1 MVCYNVFGTGTL
13 DKLMKWRDITTS
25 EGHKIGYY
33 VNESISYLILK
44 ENRHLETAKPNLKK
58 EQF

>member
-13 DKLMKWRDITTS
+13 DKLMKWRDIIT

-33 VNESISYLILK
+33 VNESISYSILK
-44 ENRHLETAKPNLKK
+44 ENRHLETVKPNLKK